1 MNIVHTI
8 EYIKKNAARL
18 KTVFFIG
25 LGLLVVLDIFIPR
38 ENSHYFVDKIYAFW
52 TFFALVGCFLL
63 IKISKG
69 IAHLFLAKDEDY
81 YG

>member
-1 MNIVHTI
+1 MNIVIMI
-8 EYIKKNAARL
+8 EYIKKNATRL
-18 KTVFFIG
+18 KMVFFIG
-25 LGLLVVLDIFIPR
+25 LGLLVVVDIFLPR
-38 ENSHYFVDKIYAFW
+38 GNSHYFIDKIYAFW

-69 IAHLFLAKDEDY
+69 IAHLFLGKDEDY

>member
-1 MNIVHTI
+1 MKVVYII
-8 EYIKKNAARL
+8 EYIIRNARRL
-18 KTVFFIG
+18 KTLFFLC
-25 LGLLVVLDIFIPR
+25 LGLLVLLDILLPR

>member
-1 MNIVHTI
+1 MHIINII
-8 EYIKKNAARL
+8 EYIKKNATRL

-38 ENSHYFVDKIYAFW
+38 GNAHYFVDKIYAFW

-63 IKISKG
+63 IKVSKG

>member
-1 MNIVHTI
+1 MKIVAFI
-8 EYIKKNAARL
+8 DSLMKKGATV
-18 KTVFFIG
+18 KKVFFIG
-25 LGLLVVLDIFIPR
+25 LGLLVILDIFIPR
-38 ENSHYFVDKIYAFW
+38 GNAHYFVDKIYAFW

-63 IKISKG
+63 IKVSKG